1 MNNPIL
7 EEYAK
12 KYKSEELTADG
23 IPNIE
28 TQLRE
33 IQKQD
38 EKQQIDKVNH
48 RREMLQR
55 VKCISLFI
63 MGKDIM
69 TNTFNLNKRDR
80 EKLQEI
86 MHLYNDA
93 PEEDIIDK
101 FNTVVNEVLF
111 ENDKVDLSKLPIY
124 SYNK

>member
-12 KYKSEELTADG
+12 KYKPEELTPDG
-23 IPNIE
+23 IPNLE

-33 IQKQD
+33 MKEQD

-69 TNTFNLNKRDR
+69 TNTFNLNMRERD
-80 EKLQEI
+80 KLQEI
-86 MHLYNDA
+86 MYLYNDVS
-93 PEEDIIDK
+93 EEDIIDK

>member
-1 MNNPIL
+1 MSNPIL

-12 KYKSEELTADG
+12 KYKPEELTADG

-33 IQKQD
+33 MKEQD

-48 RREMLQR
+48 NREMIQR

-69 TNTFNLNKRDR
+69 TNTMNLNKKDR
-80 EKLQEI
+80 LKLQEI
-86 MHLYNDA
+86 MHSYNDVS
-93 PEEDIIDK
+93 EEEIINN
-101 FNTVVNEVLF
+101 FNNIVNEVLF
-111 ENDKVDLSKLPIY
+111 ENDKTDLSKLPIY
-124 SYNK
+124 IYNK

>member
-12 KYKSEELTADG
+12 KYKPEELTADG

-33 IQKQD
+33 MKEQD

-48 RREMLQR
+48 NREMIQR

-69 TNTFNLNKRDR
+69 TNTLNLNKRDR
-80 EKLQEI
+80 LKLQEI
-86 MHLYNDA
+86 MHSYNDVS
-93 PEEDIIDK
+93 EEEIINN
-101 FNTVVNEVLF
+101 FNNIVNEVLF
-111 ENDKVDLSKLPIY
+111 ENDKADLSKLPIY
-124 SYNK
+124 IYNK

>member
-7 EEYAK
+7 EEYAR
-12 KYKSEELTADG
+12 KYKPEELTHDG

-33 IQKQD
+33 MQEQD
-38 EKQQIDKVNH
+38 EKQQIDKINH
-48 RREMLQR
+48 RREMIQR

-69 TNTFNLNKRDR
+69 TNTLNLNKKDR

-86 MHLYNDA
+86 MHLYNDTSD
-93 PEEDIIDK
+93 EDIIDK